1 MQLRRHG
8 FQLLVLLITLTAF
21 DGGSSAQLM
30 WPCPPKPVLEA
41 VVVTSQPN
49 AICSAALSGLRE
61 LPDLVTDKNA
71 PMLGF
76 KNKAEASSARN
87 GKPFK
92 LYQVNLVDLRHFNPD
107 TDKVKDL
114 LKPTSLSIHPILTTR
129 QEDGEQVRAAMV
141 VLEQKDNTAR
151 TTNWGLAQL
160 AQAMTR
166 YRVVSGFEDG
176 VVVWIPALNLHFLG
190 NKPLDEGLLLIPL
203 ADRLAYGIRRGNP
216 ISAKT
221 VFTFYAR
228 EANTLDEDNPG

>member
-1 MQLRRHG
+1 MQLRRQG

-30 WPCPPKPVLEA
+30 WPCPPKPVLNA
-41 VVVTSQPN
+41 VVVTPQPN

-92 LYQVNLVDLRHFNPD
+92 LYQVDLVDLRHFNPD

-176 VVVWIPALNLHFLG
+176 DIVWIPALNLHFLADDAD
-190 NKPLDEGLLLIPL
+190 KEDPSLIPL
-203 ADRLAYGIRRGNP
+203 ANRLAYGIIKGQR

-228 EANTLDEDNPG
+228 EANTLDENNPG